1 MDKQRMT
8 LAFDSLPLWAKLPD
22 LLVHLAAGYAI
33 GRLYFHSLW
42 QSAHLFVDHAAAAI
56 GWTVLR
62 FGLLACALT
71 LTAFEGALP
80 LLVTALG
87 IFLARPGLMGRAR

>member
-1 MDKQRMT
+1 MT
-8 LAFDSLPLWAKLPD
+8 LTFNSLPLWAKLPD
-22 LLVHLAAGYAI
+22 LLLHLAVGYAI
-33 GRLYFHSLW
+33 GRLYFHAVW
-42 QSAHLFVDHAAAAI
+42 QSAHLFVAHAAAAI

-80 LLVTALG
+80 LLVMASG
-87 IFLARPGLMGRAR
+87 IFLARFGWMRRAR

>member
-1 MDKQRMT
+1 MT
-8 LAFDSLPLWAKLPD
+8 LAFDSLPLWVKFPD

-33 GRLYFHSLW
+33 GRLYFHSVW
-42 QSAHLFVDHAAAAI
+42 QSAHLFADHAAAAI
-56 GWTVLR
+56 GWTMLR

-80 LLVTALG
+80 LLVMALG
-87 IFLARPGLMGRAR
+87 IFLARLGSMGRAR

>member
-1 MDKQRMT
+1 MT
-8 LAFDSLPLWAKLPD
+8 VAFDSSPLWAKLPD

-33 GRLYFHSLW
+33 GRLYFHSVW
-42 QSAHLFVDHAAAAI
+42 QSAHLFVAHSAAAI

-62 FGLLACALT
+62 FGLLAYALT

-80 LLVTALG
+80 LLVVALG
-87 IFLARPGLMGRAR
+87 FFLARPGLLGRVR